1 MNIITAFVISAV
13 LSAASI
19 WTNDFEQAKQ
29 QAKQENK
36 LILLNFSGSD
46 WCGPCIKL
54 HRDVFEASVFQD
66 FAKQNLVLINA
77 DFPRLKKNQL
87 SKAQITQNEAL
98 AERYN
103 PKGIFPLTL
112 LIDADGKVLKTWE
125 GNNGIQPDSFIE
137 QIKAK

>member
-13 LSAASI
+13 LSATSI

-112 LIDADGKVLKTWE
+112 LLDADGKVLKTWE

-137 QIKAK
+137 QINAK